1 MKLNWKSSIAYF
13 LIIQATVLVIGL
25 FFNGPFFVLI
35 RFSNLD
41 KQVEDIISVV
51 AETALELLTRFIVIF
66 IFFKNNRGLTFPQFC
81 LDYSPASGARLIFSL
96 CTHFAFWSAGGSI
109 NLWGA
114 ILGNRLISQH
124 ILTMLDVPIWLY
136 LIVFFVFEGLF
147 VLSAFGAYKIALHQR
162 KKLQKELFA
171 ESSDKNKNEE

>member
-1 MKLNWKSSIAYF
+1 MKLNWKNSLAYF

-25 FFNGPFFVLI
+25 FINGPFIMLI
-35 RFSNLD
+35 RFSSLD
-41 KQVEDIISVV
+41 TQSEDVITAV

-66 IFFKNNRGLTFPQFC
+66 AFFKNNRSLTFPQFC
-81 LDYSPASGARLIFSL
+81 IDYSLVLGARLVFSL

-114 ILGNRLISQH
+114 VLGNRLIGPH

-147 VLSAFGAYKIALHQR
+147 LLSALGACKIAAYQR
-162 KKLQKELFA
+162 KRVQLELFA
-171 ESSDKNKNEE
+171 QAHNNNTNEE

>member
-13 LIIQATVLVIGL
+13 LIIQAAVLVIAL
-25 FFNGPFFVLI
+25 FVSLPFVMLV

-41 KQVEDIISVV
+41 KQVEEI
-51 AETALELLTRFIVIF
+51 LELLAYTILDLTARFIVFF

-81 LDYSPASGARLIFSL
+81 LDYSPAFGARLVFSL

-171 ESSDKNKNEE
+171 ESSYKNKDEE